1 MDRFESD
8 AFETIET
15 LPLSFPEDGGVKV
28 TLKVI
33 MLSGVRSNGGFN
45 PLILNP
51 VPATVAARY

>member
-28 TLKVI
+28 TLKV
-33 MLSGVRSNGGFN
+33 
-45 PLILNP
+45 
-51 VPATVAARY
+51 